1 MSGSQDKALASWSWR
16 DGKLKKRKE
25 GAHNDIIREISGVLG
40 VGFIT
45 CSND

>member
-1 MSGSQDKALASWSWR
+1 MWNWK
-16 DGKLKKRKE
+16 DGKKIKRYE
-25 GAHNDIIREISGVLG
+25 NAHNDIIREISIVED